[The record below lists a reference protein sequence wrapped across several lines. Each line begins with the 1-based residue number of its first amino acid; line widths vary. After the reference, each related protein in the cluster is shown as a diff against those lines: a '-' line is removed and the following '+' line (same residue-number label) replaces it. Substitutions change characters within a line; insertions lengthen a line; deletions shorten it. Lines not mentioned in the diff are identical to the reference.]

1 MNGQNK
7 NNLKELFE
15 RFVSTEEAESGVE
28 DIVNGERILEE
39 YPAPEPDTELIASIK
54 SEIAEAIRLRK
65 EHTFRRF
72 AYKLAPVAAVFVVL
86 AAVGVRML
94 REGNGPLEIVQ
105 GPIISARLWD
115 SENIADDDMDLAV
128 LTAELDGLEVE
139 FATLELGENGG
150 NGRSAVSELEMDL
163 VAIDNDIWE
172 G

>member
-1 MNGQNK
+1 MNDRNEE
-7 NNLKELFE
+7 NLRELFE

-28 DIVNGERILEE
+28 DFNEAERILQEN
-39 YPAPEPDTELIASIK
+39 PAPEPDNELVAAIK
-54 SEIAEAIRLRK
+54 SELAETLRLRK
-65 EHTFRRF
+65 EHAFRRI

-86 AAVGVRML
+86 AVVGVRML

-105 GPIISARLWD
+105 GPWISARLWD
-115 SENIADDDMDLAV
+115 SENIAADDFDLAV
-128 LTAELDGLEVE
+128 LTAEVDELEVE
-139 FATLELGENGG
+139 VLTLELGENGG

>member
-39 YPAPEPDTELIASIK
+39 YPAPEPDKELIAAIK

-65 EHTFRRF
+65 EHTFRRL

-105 GPIISARLWD
+105 GPIMSARLWD
-115 SENIADDDMDLAV
+115 SENVAADDRNLVV
-128 LTAELDGLEVE
+128 LTTELDELEVE
-139 FATLELGENGG
+139 FAILESGENGG
-150 NGRSAVSELEMDL
+150 NGGSAITELE
-163 VAIDNDIWE
+163 IDFAEINTNIWE